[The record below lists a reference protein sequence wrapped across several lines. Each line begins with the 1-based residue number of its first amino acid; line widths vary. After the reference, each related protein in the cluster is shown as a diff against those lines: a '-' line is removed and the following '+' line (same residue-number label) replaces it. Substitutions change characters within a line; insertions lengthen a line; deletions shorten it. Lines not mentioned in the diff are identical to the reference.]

1 MILIDFVYTEHHQ
14 FVAMYRHGA
23 GGHGGCG
30 MLWPPGTKRRD
41 RSVDPVTDVWYIYL
55 QNWVIY
61 RVNVGKYTKK
71 MDHLGIVLLDFYFR
85 SDRVFCIVELFLGSL
100 VLMKLRPR
108 SSKSAGDRFSDHHDA
123 GQHDDICLD
132 VTASDLYCLC

>member
-61 RVNVGKYTKK
+61 RVNVGKYTI
-71 MDHLGIVLLDFYFR
+71 HGSSGYGSHVLYM
-85 SDRVFCIVELFLGSL
+85 VGKTING
-100 VLMKLRPR
+100 
-108 SSKSAGDRFSDHHDA
+108 
-123 GQHDDICLD
+123 
-132 VTASDLYCLC
+132 